1 MLERLIETLETCPI
15 VKRGD
20 YDYFIHPITDGVPK
34 VEPALL
40 RDVCTSMVKVLDLR
54 DVKLFVVAEAMGIH
68 IGTTLSLMTD
78 IPFTI
83 VRKRKYLLPGE
94 VALHQTTGYSK
105 GELYMNGVHRGDR
118 VVIVDDVLSTGGTMK
133 ALIQG
138 LTYVGAD
145 IADICVAIRRG
156 RADVGRPVK
165 SLVDVEVVGGK
176 VHIVGRAL

>member
-1 MLERLIETLETCPI
+1 MLERLVESLEKCPI

-40 RDVCTSMVKVLDLR
+40 RDVSTAMVKVLDLR
-54 DVKLFVVAEAMGIH
+54 EVRLFVVAEAMGIH

-83 VRKRKYLLPGE
+83 VRKRRYELPGE
-94 VALHQTTGYSK
+94 VAVHQTTGYSK
-105 GELYMNGVHRGDR
+105 GELYLNGVRKGDR
-118 VVIVDDVLSTGGTMK
+118 VVIVDDVLSTGGTMR
-133 ALIQG
+133 ALIQA
-138 LTYVGAD
+138 LEHTGAD

-156 RADVGRPVK
+156 KADVGRPVK
-165 SLVDVEVVGGK
+165 SLVDVEVVSGR
-176 VHIVGRAL
+176 VHIVGRSL

>member
-1 MLERLIETLETCPI
+1 MLERLIESLETCPI

-20 YDYFIHPITDGVPK
+20 YDYFIHPITDGVPR
-34 VEPALL
+34 VDPALL
-40 RDVCTSMVKVLDLR
+40 RDVCTAMVKVLDLK
-54 DVKLFVVAEAMGIH
+54 DVQLLVVAEAMGIP

-105 GELYMNGVHRGDR
+105 GELYMNGVHKGDR

-138 LTYVGAD
+138 LGYIGAD

-156 RADVGRPVK
+156 NPDVGMPVK
-165 SLVDVEVVGGK
+165 HLVDVEVVQGK
-176 VHIVGRAL
+176 VHVVGRAL